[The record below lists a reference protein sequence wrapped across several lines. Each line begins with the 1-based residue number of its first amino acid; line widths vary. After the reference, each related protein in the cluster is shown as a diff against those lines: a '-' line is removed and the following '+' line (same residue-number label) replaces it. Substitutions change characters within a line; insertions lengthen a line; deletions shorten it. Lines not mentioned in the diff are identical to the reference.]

1 MITSGVENQMP
12 CNVRVNNQIWG
23 KDQKRKYLGVMVDIL
38 PGKPGGLLVV
48 PEKLPYVKLP
58 NHKSAFAERSSSVS
72 TGEDLRRRPTCH

>member
-1 MITSGVENQMP
+1 MAIVLTIKTG
-12 CNVRVNNQIWG
+12 G
-23 KDQKRKYLGVMVDIL
+23 KNLRKCLGVVVDIL

-58 NHKSAFAERSSSVS
+58 NHKSAFAEHSSSVS